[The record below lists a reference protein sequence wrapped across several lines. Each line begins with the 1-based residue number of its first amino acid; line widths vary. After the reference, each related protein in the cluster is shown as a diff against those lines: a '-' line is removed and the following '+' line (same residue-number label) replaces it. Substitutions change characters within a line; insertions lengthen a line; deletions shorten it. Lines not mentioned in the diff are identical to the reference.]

1 MVCLC
6 EGVSE
11 RKVRK
16 SIEHGAST
24 IDQVTEACRAGGRCG
39 GCRPTIDTMLSQ
51 HAEVDGRRIRLSI
64 A

>member
-11 RKVRK
+11 RKVRR
-16 SIEHGAST
+16 SIDHGATT
-24 IDQVTEACRAGGRCG
+24 IDEVTAACRAGGRCG
-39 GCRPTIDTMLSQ
+39 GCRPTIDSMIAQ
-51 HAEVDGRRIRLSI
+51 RAEVDGRRIRLSI